1 MIPIK
6 LPPGM
11 EIMGEDGV
19 LRDHVICQ
27 RGQYGM
33 PSASFYWTRELN
45 AWMLQTFN
53 SSTFRIVQMVLEPC
67 MYMITNLKTGSV
79 THMLVH
85 VDDIDLITDSDDDVA
100 IIFDLIDRKF
110 GLVAG
115 DPDVL
120 LGVHRKLTEVDG
132 VRYLE
137 FLMTDYASEMFNKWK
152 AKLSTLGTPMNEK
165 YTPEIPF
172 PTDTVLSVVGSEK
185 FPLPSSADTDATI
198 KMYREIVGELLWLA
212 RMAMPKLLLSVSM
225 ESRVVSIAGKA
236 HFDLCLQTLQYAYGH
251 RHEGIRFRSDGCNQ
265 LLAAYDS
272 ADNPDPKDGKSQFGY
287 SIMLFD
293 GPIDA
298 VSKKTPRVGTSSTHN
313 EYIAMAECARRL
325 RYFQDLL
332 TEMDLKQYV
341 GRTPMEG
348 DNWPATTQLHDR
360 RITDRNRH
368 YLSEFFWLYEMY
380 ADQKFT
386 PCWVSTL
393 SNGPDIYT
401 KGTSRQIMDHLGPLE
416 TGYHHRPR
424 AWPDLDMTPAK
435 FESLGRPAR
444 L

>member
-1 MIPIK
+1 
-6 LPPGM
+6 
-11 EIMGEDGV
+11 
-19 LRDHVICQ
+19 
-27 RGQYGM
+27 
-33 PSASFYWTRELN
+33 
-45 AWMLQTFN
+45 
-53 SSTFRIVQMVLEPC
+53 MVL
-67 MYMITNLKTGSV
+67 L
-79 THMLVH
+79 
-85 VDDIDLITDSDDDVA
+85 
-100 IIFDLIDRKF
+100 F
-110 GLVAG
+110 
-115 DPDVL
+115 
-120 LGVHRKLTEVDG
+120 
-132 VRYLE
+132 
-137 FLMTDYASEMFNKWK
+137 
-152 AKLSTLGTPMNEK
+152 
-165 YTPEIPF
+165 
-172 PTDTVLSVVGSEK
+172 
-185 FPLPSSADTDATI
+185 
-198 KMYREIVGELLWLA
+198 
-212 RMAMPKLLLSVSM
+212 
-225 ESRVVSIAGKA
+225 
-236 HFDLCLQTLQYAYGH
+236 
-251 RHEGIRFRSDGCNQ
+251 
-265 LLAAYDS
+265 AAYDS

-313 EYIAMAECARRL
+313 EYIAMAECAQRL

-360 RITDRNRH
+360 RITDHNRH